1 MKQRVF
7 AGLDLHSNNVMIGIV
22 DEEGRRLK
30 HQKLPCDLKQVRAFL
45 QPWKRRL
52 GSVAVESTYN
62 WYWLVDGLREDGY
75 PTHLA
80 NPAGMEQYSGI
91 KHTDDK
97 NDAFFLA
104 DLQRLNILPKG
115 YVYDPALRPTRDLFR
130 RRLNLV
136 RQRTA
141 LILSFKSLYARTTG
155 QAMPLGQLK
164 RMEVT
169 ESKSLYED
177 PANCLIAE
185 IQKQHIDALSQSI
198 SVIEKEV
205 LSSARKLPRYDNLT
219 SLPGVGDILG
229 MTIIMEVGE
238 ISRFKSAEQFAS
250 YCRTVDSRRLSNN
263 KKKGENNRKC
273 GNRYLAWAFVEA
285 ANFAK
290 RYDPDCRQWFD
301 RKTAKRHTILATKA
315 LACKL
320 AKAAWYLM
328 SEDGHYD
335 AKRMFPQVRMKN
347 EKTKFVRVAAS
358 QRERLGKEPS

>member
-1 MKQRVF
+1 MKERVF
-7 AGLDLHSNNVMIGIV
+7 AGVDLHSNNLMIGIV

-52 GSVAVESTYN
+52 ESVAVESTYN
-62 WYWLVDGLREDGY
+62 WYWLVDGLREAGY

-80 NPAGMEQYSGI
+80 NPAGMEQYRGI
-91 KHTDDK
+91 KHADDK
-97 NDAFFLA
+97 TDAFFLA
-104 DLQRLNILPKG
+104 ELQRLKILPTG
-115 YVYDPALRPTRDLFR
+115 YVYDPALRPTRDLLR
-130 RRLNLV
+130 RRQNLV

-141 LILSFKSLYARTTG
+141 LLLSFKSLYTRTTG
-155 QAMPLGQLK
+155 QVMPLQQLK
-164 RMEVT
+164 MMKPK
-169 ESKSLYED
+169 ESKNLYEHR
-177 PANCLIAE
+177 ANCMIAK
-185 IQKQHIDALSQSI
+185 IQKEHIDSLGQSI
-198 SVIEKEV
+198 SAIEKEV
-205 LSSARKLPRYDNLT
+205 LNCARKLPRYDNLT

-229 MTIIMEVGE
+229 MTITMEVGE

-273 GNRYLAWAFVEA
+273 GNRYLAWALVEA

-301 RKTAKRHTILATKA
+301 RKAAKRHTILATKA

-328 SEDGHYD
+328 SQGGHYD
-335 AKRMFPQVRMKN
+335 AKRMFPQVRMKKM
-347 EKTKFVRVAAS
+347 KT
-358 QRERLGKEPS
+358 